1 MTLYDALL
9 PCDAVALFHDLALF
23 DALAPCL
30 ALVLYR
36 ALLRLKAS

>member
-9 PCDAVALFHDLALF
+9 PFDAVALFDDLALF

-36 ALLRLKAS
+36 DLLRLCAY